1 MTVEYQS
8 VLYDV
13 KIERM
18 GRMAG
23 PGDVAKQTIT
33 IKPSVP
39 LHEGLEGNDLILA
52 LVGGPRDLR
61 VKNEVIARD
70 QRNRNLVVRILC
82 LSSFLTLHAVMSGK
96 PR

>member
-1 MTVEYQS
+1 MTDIQDSKLVSIAWIRSNRNILHHQFIIVTVEYQS

-18 GRMAG
+18 GRMVG

-61 VKNEVIARD
+61 
-70 QRNRNLVVRILC
+70 
-82 LSSFLTLHAVMSGK
+82 SGPK
-96 PR
+96 K